1 MFANEHP
8 FHYHFFSFDYAG
20 ISGNFDVIYLPVF
33 RYFSAFKLVLLSVL
47 VSITWHWMHMYKV
60 QYGT

>member
-1 MFANEHP
+1 MNFLFYLRVN
-8 FHYHFFSFDYAG
+8 FAG
-20 ISGNFDVIYLPVF
+20 ISVNFDVIYLPVF